1 MNKKLKSSLFAGVAS
16 LALLATFGAINQ
28 GVSAASKSG
37 NKIVS
42 DKLMNTD
49 PASRNVELTG
59 TQAVYSKVP
68 TLKGADQVVTKTT
81 AKLLSQSK
89 NDNDNFRAYRVAK
102 TKSGNV
108 YYKVVSFDQNYRGWV
123 YAGKAEKFANGL
135 KRYTTFSNDASVKLD
150 ETSKYVLS
158 GNAVSDT
165 NNYAFFNKPAYT
177 LYKIGRKTDS
187 NGKTIASTD
196 KYKNTTFTLTNAVK
210 NSRSGDIWYQIKSD
224 DKDIDGSYVP
234 ATDVIKQDDAVADNA
249 VKVIF
254 TDSTNRELGTATLT
268 KDNAV
273 KGDALGT
280 LTNTAGDYAY
290 TLTADQ
296 ITAYQKLVD
305 TALNNSGY
313 SFNVK
318 KNQSVLAGNKTGSV
332 ITVPLSKQTTVYQKL
347 TPYLKNTSASDDSS
361 VTLNK
366 LTAIPTN
373 AVNPQAFTGKV
384 TIKATKANGLS
395 SDYTFNFNKYIAK
408 DGTFDTKG
416 FQTDLAAYLNG
427 GTAPA
432 STTASGTTATGA
444 AAHATGS
451 AATDASSSSTAAASG
466 TTATGA
472 AAKATG
478 SVDTNASSSSSAA
491 DASSSSTTSDTSS
504 KAAAI
509 TSAEQAQL
517 VTDFNKDV
525 GAAAA
530 STYVAPTGLTTT
542 QLFSGNQGESFTTN
556 DVKDYLT
563 TNGLNTL
570 KSGVYPTINASGNVT
585 YSQYVDTFA
594 ESEDGTFGTTPAK
607 VVYSFN
613 STAPTTLKDF
623 PTVATSSTP
632 VTPFN

>member
-1 MNKKLKSSLFAGVAS
+1 MI
-16 LALLATFGAINQ
+16 T
-28 GVSAASKSG
+28 
-37 NKIVS
+37 
-42 DKLMNTD
+42 
-49 PASRNVELTG
+49 
-59 TQAVYSKVP
+59 
-68 TLKGADQVVTKTT
+68 
-81 AKLLSQSK
+81 
-89 NDNDNFRAYRVAK
+89 
-102 TKSGNV
+102 
-108 YYKVVSFDQNYRGWV
+108 
-123 YAGKAEKFANGL
+123 
-135 KRYTTFSNDASVKLD
+135 SVKLD
-150 ETSKYVLS
+150 GTSKYVLS
-158 GNAVSDT
+158 GNAVSST

-187 NGKTIASTD
+187 NGKTIIATD
-196 KYKNTTFTLTNAVK
+196 KYKSTTFTLTNAVK

-254 TDSTNRELGTATLT
+254 TDSANKELGTVTLT
-268 KDNAV
+268 KDKAV

-318 KNQSVLAGNKTGSV
+318 KNQSVLAGNKTGSI
-332 ITVPLSKQTTVYQKL
+332 ITVPLSKQTTVYQTL
-347 TPYLKNTSASDDSS
+347 APYLKDTSASDDSS

-366 LTAIPTN
+366 LTAIPAK

-395 SDYTFNFNKYIAK
+395 KDYTFNFSKYIAK

-432 STTASGTTATGA
+432 STTAAKGTTATGA
-444 AAHATGS
+444 AAHVTGS
-451 AATDASSSSTAAASG
+451 AATNASSSSTTAAS
-466 TTATGA
+466 AGA

-478 SVDTNASSSSSAA
+478 SVAT
-491 DASSSSTTSDTSS
+491 DASSSSTTRDTSS
-504 KAAAI
+504 KATAI

-530 STYVAPTGLTTT
+530 STYVAPTGFTTT
-542 QLFSGNQGESFTTN
+542 RLFSGNQGENFATN

-570 KSGVYPTINASGNVT
+570 KSGVYPTINASGKVT

-594 ESEDGTFGTTPAK
+594 ESEDGTFGTKPAK
-607 VVYSFN
+607 VIYSFN